1 MTGSVVAQTTNA
13 ELVREFIDL
22 AKRTGAL
29 FARGQPE
36 GRLRRTPE
44 RQQLVTRL
52 RSVGEELR
60 ARAALDEAR
69 RLLEDGDIDVRGWAA
84 GQFLGMLPK
93 LARATFT
100 GLCIDRPATEVLEQ
114 LRHARE
120 RPPSR
125 PTLREMSTDALVQRF
140 VNAATREY
148 WTRFAGDGKG
158 SPLDLK
164 LRNRIVGE
172 LGAIMVEFK
181 RRDAL
186 ALLLPFLE
194 SDNITVR
201 AEAACA
207 TITIDPE
214 RAVKVLEAVIASND
228 SYELGAAWRALEN
241 FRAGKPVVGGV
252 G

>member
-1 MTGSVVAQTTNA
+1 MTDSIVVHMTND
-13 ELVREFIDL
+13 ELVEDFNDL
-22 AKRTGAL
+22 AKKTGTLYAL
-29 FARGQPE
+29 GKSE
-36 GRLRRTPE
+36 ERLRRTPE
-44 RQQLVTRL
+44 RQQLVARL
-52 RSVGEELR
+52 RSVAEELR
-60 ARAALDEAR
+60 ARGALDEVR
-69 RLLEDGDIDVRGWAA
+69 RLLEDDDIDVRGWAA
-84 GQFLGMLPK
+84 GQFLSTLPE
-93 LARATFT
+93 LASATFT
-100 GLCIDRPATEVLEQ
+100 GIFTGRPATEVLEQ

-120 RPPSR
+120 RPPAR

-140 VNAATREY
+140 VDAATREY

-158 SPLDLK
+158 SSLNLD

-172 LGAIMVEFK
+172 LGSIVVEFK

-186 ALLLPFLE
+186 ARLRPFTE

-201 AEAACA
+201 AEAARA

-241 FRAGKPVVGGV
+241 FQAGKPVVGGV